1 LDHDANLASALVR
14 DADELDAAGVHPAIV
29 FVVEEKV
36 ADALDEPAQRGVG
49 RFAAVANQIVPDEA
63 VIRPLS
69 LFEKR

>member
-14 DADELDAAGVHPAIV
+14 D
-29 FVVEEKV
+29 